1 MLSCRQVVS
10 IFYTALEICE
20 VLRKLG
26 RVQTH
31 QRNCLVVLSGWD
43 SQPQKQSSD
52 TCRGAMEASDK
63 DAPELDP
70 SSATKCLGD
79 FGQIA

>member
-1 MLSCRQVVS
+1 MLSCRQVAS
-10 IFYTALEICE
+10 IFYTVLEIRE

-26 RVQTH
+26 RVQTP

-43 SQPQKQSSD
+43 PQPQKQNSD
-52 TCRGAMEASDK
+52 TCRGAMEALDK

-70 SSATKCLGD
+70 SSAT
-79 FGQIA
+79 